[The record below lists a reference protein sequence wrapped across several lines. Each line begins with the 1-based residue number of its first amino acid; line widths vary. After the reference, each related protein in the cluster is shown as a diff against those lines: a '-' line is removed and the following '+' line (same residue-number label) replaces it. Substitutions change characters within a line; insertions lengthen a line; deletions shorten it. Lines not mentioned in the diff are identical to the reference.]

1 MPPPPAGPPDPKNDN
16 HAMTD
21 EHPRSTKAFLNTS
34 FLKRTSARPLRL
46 LAEYL
51 EPRER
56 FARFQISDTIV
67 IFGSSR
73 AREAEAGEGVGGKES
88 PVLGRYYQDARSL
101 AQRLTDWSKH
111 LEGSQ
116 RRFVV
121 CTGGGPGIME
131 AANRGASDAM
141 GINVGLNIELP
152 FEQAENP
159 YITRGLSF
167 DFHYFFMRK
176 FWFVYLAKAIIIF
189 PGGFGTLDE
198 FFEVLT
204 LVQTGKIRR
213 PLPIVLYGTSYWN
226 EVVNFDAMVRLGTI
240 APQDLNLFLRTDS
253 IDEAFN
259 YVTRQLLDHALG
271 RPGGEL

>member
-1 MPPPPAGPPDPKNDN
+1 
-16 HAMTD
+16 MTD
-21 EHPRSTKAFLNTS
+21 EHPRSPKAFLNTS
-34 FLKRTSARPLRL
+34 FLKRASARPLRL

-51 EPRER
+51 EPQER
-56 FARFQISDTIV
+56 FSRFQISDTIV

-73 AREAEAGEGVGGKES
+73 AREAEAGDGVGGKES
-88 PVLGRYYQDARSL
+88 PALERYYEDARSL
-101 AQRLTDWSKH
+101 ARRLTDWSKN
-111 LEGSQ
+111 LQGNL

-226 EVVNFDAMVRLGTI
+226 EVINFDAMVRVGTI
-240 APQDLNLFLRTDS
+240 APQDLNLFVRTDS
-253 IDEAFN
+253 IDEAFD
-259 YVTRQLLDHALG
+259 YVTRQLLDHALP
-271 RPGGEL
+271 RPGGAL